1 MFIGCFSGQKHLC
14 VCVCVGGGGGGS
26 LLGHNT
32 HSHLLAISSKTKRGH
47 KVKQVLVIITCWE
60 WTGILLVCQRLC
72 YTTPDRMSSECNYWP
87 LELLVLFGGPSRSH
101 PGCPSWTELS
111 MAGFQTT
118 RHASTQTFSRREK
131 SFRLSLIRAK
141 RVYAVLHY
149 VTGSLMSV
157 CSLCTI
163 WLAVWWVY
171 AVLHYVTG
179 SLMTQTETEQG
190 RGPPSAFVGILCWV
204 SV

>member
-1 MFIGCFSGQKHLC
+1 
-14 VCVCVGGGGGGS
+14 
-26 LLGHNT
+26 
-32 HSHLLAISSKTKRGH
+32 
-47 KVKQVLVIITCWE
+47 
-60 WTGILLVCQRLC
+60 
-72 YTTPDRMSSECNYWP
+72 
-87 LELLVLFGGPSRSH
+87 
-101 PGCPSWTELS
+101 

-157 CSLCTI
+157 CSL
-163 WLAVWWVY
+163 
-171 AVLHYVTG
+171 VLYDWQSDDADRNGTG
-179 SLMTQTETEQG
+179 TGATFSF
-190 RGPPSAFVGILCWV
+190 RGILCWV